1 MDMFKKTALCVLVS
15 ASLIA
20 CGGGGGDGSASNNNN
35 GGTTGTTY
43 KIENGA
49 FQKGP
54 FVAGTTVTI
63 QELDDDLKATGK
75 SYTTT
80 TDAVGRFSI
89 DNVKTRFVE
98 VFANGF
104 YFDELTNQ
112 NSSAPITL
120 RAVLDLTVSSS
131 KPSVNTLTTMQTE
144 RLREVKA
151 SGKTFQQAESDSKNA
166 VLSVF
171 NLPANAVTRLDSIN
185 LTGASAAD
193 EALLRATVAL
203 LQVAS
208 NKGGS
213 FGAELTDL
221 IAKLATD
228 LKDDGLPNGAA
239 KNFVSVLQS
248 AQTQVDTEF
257 VRSLLQEYLAAQ
269 GQSEPQV
276 FGASPA
282 PKLSQWIIMRYELV
296 RSEQNVAPVI
306 WLLRD
311 DGTVW
316 KWSLAE
322 GQTVQQVTAFKDI
335 IALNTVANSHTVVAL
350 DKSGNAYQLN
360 TQSGQ
365 PVIVDSGVKQI
376 AESLYLKQNGTVM
389 NWNKQAI
396 PNIPAMTRLV
406 STRKGDMSSARGG
419 VAKADAQ
426 LYYFQ
431 YDSNDIERKTPTSA
445 VKIAAGK
452 YSQAQLI
459 LTDKPSYTE
468 NASQT
473 NPEYPAAILN
483 GDTWVFLNAQGQKIG
498 LSQKLPQGTVYTHLG
513 GGGIGQ
519 FSPIFAGDGKLWYWS
534 ASAQSLVESS
544 CTNIKKMHRAEVVL
558 SSTGE
563 IRPIIYTATGVG
575 NLSCPESSSFNHLAG
590 KTVVDVFTLIDKW
603 VVAVT
608 SDKKLV
614 ARAYNGMTWQG
625 KESIYTVSE
634 PQK

>member
-1 MDMFKKTALCVLVS
+1 MNMFKKTALCILVS

-20 CGGGGGDGSASNNNN
+20 CGGGGSDDSVSNNNN
-35 GGTTGTTY
+35 GTTGTTY

-63 QELDDDLKATGK
+63 QELDDNLQATGK
-75 SYTTT
+75 SYTTV
-80 TDAVGRFSI
+80 TDATGRFSI
-89 DNVKTRFVE
+89 ENVKTRFVE

-120 RAVLDLTVSSS
+120 RAVLDLTVSAS

-144 RLREVKA
+144 RLRAVKTT
-151 SGKTFQQAESDSKNA
+151 GKTFQEAESDSRNA

-171 NLPANAVTRLDSIN
+171 NLQANVVTRLDSIN
-185 LTGASAAD
+185 LTGTSVAD

-208 NKGGS
+208 NQGGS
-213 FGAELTDL
+213 FGAALTDL

-228 LKDDGLPNGAA
+228 LKDDGLPNGTA
-239 KNFVSVLQS
+239 KNFVTALQS

-257 VRSLLQEYLAAQ
+257 VRSLLQEYLGTQ

-276 FGASPA
+276 LGTSPA
-282 PKLSQWIIMRYELV
+282 PKLSQWIVMRYERV

-316 KWSLAE
+316 KWSLVD

-335 IALNTVANSHTVVAL
+335 ISLYVVANTHTVVAL
-350 DKSGNAYQLN
+350 DKAGNAYQQN
-360 TQSGQ
+360 TQAGQ
-365 PVIVDSGVKQI
+365 PALIDSGVKQI
-376 AESLYLKQNGTVM
+376 AESLYLKQNGAVM
-389 NWNKQAI
+389 SWNKQAV

-406 STRKGDMSSARGG
+406 STSKGDIYSASGG

-431 YDSNDIERKTPTSA
+431 YDSSDIERKTLTSS

-459 LTDKPSYTE
+459 LTDKHSYTE
-468 NASQT
+468 NASPT

-498 LSQKLPQGTVYTHLG
+498 QPQMLPQGTVYTHLG

-519 FSPIFAGDGKLWYWS
+519 FSPVFAGDGKLWYWS
-534 ASAQSLVESS
+534 ASAQGLVESS

-558 SSTGE
+558 SSTGA
-563 IRPIIYTATGVG
+563 IKPILYTATGVG
-575 NLSCPESSSFNHLAG
+575 NVSCPESSSFDHLTG
-590 KTVVDVFTLIDKW
+590 KTVVDVFTLINKW
-603 VVAVT
+603 VVAIT
-608 SDKKLV
+608 SDKKLI
-614 ARAYNGMTWQG
+614 ARAYDGMTWQG
-625 KESIYTVSE
+625 KEPIYTVSE